1 LYSIENAYKELL
13 IRTQNMRALQL
24 QNLLQQ
30 QDYKYP
36 QYPAVNP
43 VKFSSMQDFEIFSP
57 PNSLNLGFKDL
68 SLPNE
73 LNYLKRTA
81 SIESCSKISKPPA
94 LGSKQASKTEIGAC
108 LRKKLE
114 KMIRSIMSSVNNDS
128 QSEINKGRELYMNEP
143 IFLKLYDTLVMR
155 YSTSKR
161 CKEDI
166 IRYILRKVFKILRV
180 KIVTETKVSN
190 KKASFMLCQK
200 YFSSRFTELQDAGIA
215 PEDEDGLLEFFMP
228 YKKNSKNRTMNS
240 SFIDDI
246 FSSPEFCHEYK
257 SFLAN
262 QFERFL
268 IADNNR
274 KIKKLVDLM
283 VICIEKND
291 VAKLV
296 KFSRLPWL
304 GAWLQDARDY
314 AQSLL
319 PSKPARNDRK
329 IIKFDL

>member
-1 LYSIENAYKELL
+1 
-13 IRTQNMRALQL
+13 MRALQL
-24 QNLLQQ
+24 QNLLLQ
-30 QDYKYP
+30 QDLKYP
-36 QYPAVNP
+36 QYPL
-43 VKFSSMQDFEIFSP
+43 KLSSLSSMQDLDIFSP
-57 PNSLNLGFKDL
+57 SNSLNLGFKD
-68 SLPNE
+68 SGLPNE
-73 LNYLKRTA
+73 LNYLKRSI
-81 SIESCSKISKPPA
+81 SIESCPTKINKPAPEA
-94 LGSKQASKTEIGAC
+94 VPKESKTMIAAC

-114 KMIRSIMSSVNNDS
+114 KMIRSIMSHVNADN
-128 QSEINKGRELYMNEP
+128 QAELTKGRELYMTEP
-143 IFLKLYDTLVMR
+143 IMLQIYDTLCMR

-180 KIVTETKVSN
+180 KIVTEHKVPN
-190 KKASFMLCQK
+190 KKASTLLCQK
-200 YFSSRFTELQDAGIA
+200 YFRSRFNELQDAGITA
-215 PEDEDGLLEFFMP
+215 EDEDGLLEFFMP

-246 FSSPEFCHEYK
+246 FSSPEFCQEYK

-268 IADNNR
+268 LADNNR
-274 KIKKLVDLM
+274 KIKKLVDLL
-283 VICIEKND
+283 VICVEKKD
-291 VAKLV
+291 VAKLI

-304 GAWLQDARDY
+304 GAWLQDAREY

-329 IIKFDL
+329 VLKVGQ

>member
-1 LYSIENAYKELL
+1 
-13 IRTQNMRALQL
+13 MRALQL

-30 QDYKYP
+30 QDFKYP

-43 VKFSSMQDFEIFSP
+43 VKDFEIFSP

-68 SLPNE
+68 SLPKE
-73 LNYLKRTA
+73 LNYLKSSVT
-81 SIESCSKISKPPA
+81 IESCIPKIPNPPA
-94 LGSKQASKTEIGAC
+94 LGSKQPSKTEIGAC

-114 KMIRSIMSSVNNDS
+114 KMIKSIMSSVNNDS
-128 QSEINKGRELYMNEP
+128 QLEINKGRELYMNEP

-180 KIVTETKVSN
+180 KIVTEHKVSN

-200 YFSSRFTELQDAGIA
+200 YFSSRFNELQDAGIA

-283 VICIEKND
+283 VVCIEKND

-319 PSKPARNDRK
+319 PSKPTRNDRK